1 MDREIPKSQLRRAR
15 IKRLAIYGGIA
26 AAVIVAGIVTSKLT
40 RTSVSLDK
48 LTLVSVDRG
57 DVNTSVTG
65 YGSVEPAFE
74 EIINS
79 PLTTRVIEVYHRP
92 GDIVDAG
99 TPLLLLDL
107 ETARNEYNKQLD
119 QLAMMR
125 LQLEQLRAANA
136 TRLGDLRMQI
146 KVADMKLNRLRVELA
161 NERYLDSIG
170 SGTTDRVREV
180 EFAYKSG
187 LLEYQ
192 QLEQQL
198 ANETRR
204 ADADIELKRLEIEIK
219 DKELSEASRTLDI
232 AEIRAPRRATVST
245 VVDRIGAQVTQGQQ
259 VAVIADLGHYKVEGE
274 MADSH
279 AAQLRAGNRAKVKV
293 GREYVEGRVASVT
306 PTSKNGTLSFS
317 VALDCDSAA
326 MLRPGLK
333 ADIHVSSGL
342 KENVVR
348 IPNIRFYT
356 GPRDYDLYVFD
367 GGDELKLR
375 HVNLGF
381 AGPDYIEVISGLAPG
396 DRVVVDDM
404 SRFGNTPSIKVK

>member
-92 GDIVDAG
+92 GDIVEAG

-136 TRLGDLRMQI
+136 TSLGDLRMQI

-219 DKELSEASRTLDI
+219 DKELSEASRTLDM
-232 AEIRAPRRATVST
+232 AEIRAPRHSLDSRRPHRRSGHPGTAGGCRRRPRPLQSRRRDGRLSRRTAP
-245 VVDRIGAQVTQGQQ
+245 RRQPRQGQGRPR
-259 VAVIADLGHYKVEGE
+259 ICRRSRGLGHADL
-274 MADSH
+274 
-279 AAQLRAGNRAKVKV
+279 
-293 GREYVEGRVASVT
+293 
-306 PTSKNGTLSFS
+306 
-317 VALDCDSAA
+317 
-326 MLRPGLK
+326 
-333 ADIHVSSGL
+333 
-342 KENVVR
+342 
-348 IPNIRFYT
+348 
-356 GPRDYDLYVFD
+356 
-367 GGDELKLR
+367 
-375 HVNLGF
+375 
-381 AGPDYIEVISGLAPG
+381 
-396 DRVVVDDM
+396 
-404 SRFGNTPSIKVK
+404 